1 MNCHSTLY
9 GQVMEYHLDS
19 FSRGKLTTIYAS
31 IDIDANERHIHIMS
45 LNADGKSALTPQAE
59 NLVDAF
65 FLKRN

>member
-9 GQVMEYHLDS
+9 GQVIEYHLGSLSKD
-19 FSRGKLTTIYAS
+19 KLTTIYAL

-59 NLVDAF
+59 NSVDAF